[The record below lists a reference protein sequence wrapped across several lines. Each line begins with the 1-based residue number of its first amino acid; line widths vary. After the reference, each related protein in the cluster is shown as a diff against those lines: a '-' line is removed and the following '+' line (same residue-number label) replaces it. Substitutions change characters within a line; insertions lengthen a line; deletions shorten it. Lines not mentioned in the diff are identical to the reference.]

1 MTARTDHDTDARS
14 WLRPSVRG
22 LPAYEGPKTAADVDA
37 GEARLLHLNESPYPP
52 SPRAIE
58 AIRNFGDRLNR
69 YPDIHARALANAL
82 SARTGAPADRIVF
95 GAGADELVQLVCG
108 ITTGPGDAAV
118 MPWPTFPRYAS
129 ATRVAGGEPIKT
141 PLDDGGANDA
151 EALLAAIDDRTRAV
165 WCCTPNPPSGGMMD
179 AAALHRL
186 AAGAPENVLLAVDE
200 AYHEYGRHAGGPDVL
215 AALGDRRGPWL
226 VLRTFSKAYGLG
238 AVRMGYA
245 LCGSTEVA
253 DALRKTKLQYNANA
267 PGQAAALAA
276 LEDDAYLR
284 RTLDLT
290 AAERTRLADGL
301 AALGLKPLPTA
312 ANFVSAELPCDAAGV
327 MRALADRGI
336 LTRSWRDPGHPR
348 HIRITVGLPDDTD
361 AVLAALK
368 DVLEDLRR

>member
-1 MTARTDHDTDARS
+1 MTAQTDHDTDARS
-14 WLRPSVRG
+14 WLRPGVRD
-22 LPAYEGPKTAADVDA
+22 LPAYEGPKTAADVGA
-37 GEARLLHLNESPYPP
+37 GKARLLHLNESPYPP

-69 YPDIHARALANAL
+69 YPDIHARALADAL
-82 SARTGAPADRIVF
+82 SARTGMPADRIVF

-108 ITTGPGDAAV
+108 ITTDPGDAAV
-118 MPWPTFPRYAS
+118 MPWPTFPRYA
-129 ATRVAGGEPIKT
+129 ATTRIAGGAAIKV
-141 PLDDGGANDA
+141 PLDDRGANDA
-151 EALLAAIDDRTRAV
+151 EALVAAVDDRTRAV

-179 AAALHRL
+179 APALRRL
-186 AAGAPENVLLAVDE
+186 AAGVPENVLLAVDE

-215 AALGDRRGPWL
+215 AELEDRRGPWL

-253 DALRKTKLQYNANA
+253 EALRKTKLQYNANA

-312 ANFVSAELPCDAAGV
+312 ANFVSAELPCDAAGA

-348 HIRITVGLPDDTD
+348 HIRVTVGLPDDTD

-368 DVLEDLRR
+368 DILEDLRR